1 MENPK
6 KLKVKTQNWSWLE
19 NPTKSDLKKFNPS
32 REKHGKT
39 QEGLSPTLDELIS
52 LEGKI
57 QFIPIEKSKR
67 MSVTH
72 IGMDMSDSQPQRFK
86 IREGTKSWYQSR
98 KETEILVKPFKLS
111 LPYWGESLYLK
122 QLEMEIFPAG
132 RK

>member
-1 MENPK
+1 
-6 KLKVKTQNWSWLE
+6 
-19 NPTKSDLKKFNPS
+19 
-32 REKHGKT
+32 
-39 QEGLSPTLDELIS
+39 LDELVS

-57 QFIPIEKSKR
+57 QFFPIEKSKR

-98 KETEILVKPFKLS
+98 KETEVLVKSFKLS